1 MDPEMGQGGGS
12 PQSPQPAATTPQ
24 GHTTSGHGSFGMNPK
39 VTDNSFA
46 QFKEHSAFNV
56 PVFLTW
62 TVAVFAIVAT
72 LFFWWMNRNLTDSLK
87 VKVAEK
93 DSIRQQI
100 LSQGDTEK
108 KANEFKQSVNQLKS
122 AYAEKYDFTLF
133 TTEFYKKL
141 TNDVKLTNM
150 AISADGTL
158 SIAGKTK
165 SYRSVAD
172 LMVAMKS
179 WDTLTDVDLLSSAM
193 NETEGGAVEAIFS
206 ISAKIDKT
214 KQKLAKGS
222 LSSYF
227 NFSDTSNGM
236 SAEGGTDA
244 KI

>member
-1 MDPEMGQGGGS
+1 M
-12 PQSPQPAATTPQ
+12 
-24 GHTTSGHGSFGMNPK
+24 
-39 VTDNSFA
+39 
-46 QFKEHSAFNV
+46 
-56 PVFLTW
+56 
-62 TVAVFAIVAT
+62 
-72 LFFWWMNRNLTDSLK
+72 NLTDSLK
-87 VKVAEK
+87 AKVSEK

-108 KANEFKQSVNQLKS
+108 KANEFKQSVNQLKA
-122 AYAEKYDFTLF
+122 AYAGKYDFTLF
-133 TTEFYKKL
+133 TKEFYKKI

-150 AISADGTL
+150 AVSTDGTL

-165 SYRSVAD
+165 SYRFVAD

-214 KQKLAKGS
+214 KQKAASNS
-222 LSSYF
+222 LSGLYF
-227 NFSDTSNGM
+227 DDAKT
-236 SAEGGTDA
+236 EGGSDA

>member
-12 PQSPQPAATTPQ
+12 PQSPQSAAAPE
-24 GHTTSGHGSFGMNPK
+24 GHAAPRSAFGASPK

-108 KANEFKQSVNQLKS
+108 KANEFKQSVNQLRA